1 MGREPGGR
9 VIDKRGRL
17 AEAARTSPLVLEL
30 GCGPRKRH
38 PAAIGVDVRDFDEV
52 DVVGDVF
59 DVLDCLPDAAVDA
72 VYSYHFVEH
81 LADLARFVLA
91 LRRVVKAGGS
101 VTTVAP
107 HFSNPYY
114 YSDYTH
120 RTAFGLYSFSY
131 VSEDRLFHRR
141 VPRYEGDTGFDLVS
155 VRLEFKAA
163 PPFYIRHAVSQV
175 VGWLVNLTTLTQEV
189 YERSFCY
196 LFPCYEVEYVL
207 RRRG

>member
-1 MGREPGGR
+1 MSRESHGR

-17 AEAARTSPLVLEL
+17 AAAARTSPLVLEL

-38 PAAIGVDVRDFDEV
+38 PSAIGVDVRDFDEV
-52 DVVGDVF
+52 DVVGDVY
-59 DVLDCLPDAAVDA
+59 DVLACLPDAAVDA

-81 LADLARFVLA
+81 LSDLARFVGA
-91 LRRVVKAGGS
+91 LRRIVKPGGH

-120 RTAFGLYSFSY
+120 RTVFGLYSFSY
-131 VSEDRLFHRR
+131 LSEDHLFRRR
-141 VPRYEGDTGFDLVS
+141 VPRYEEATGFDLVS
-155 VRLEFKAA
+155 VRLGFKAA
-163 PPFYIRHAVSQV
+163 PPFYLRHVLSLA
-175 VGWLVNLTTLTQEV
+175 VGWLVNVTTLTQEI

-207 RRRG
+207 QRRD

>member
-1 MGREPGGR
+1 VTGESSSR

-17 AEAARTSPLVLEL
+17 AAAGRTSPFVLEL

-38 PAAIGVDVRDFDEV
+38 AAAIGVDLRDFDEV
-52 DVVGDVF
+52 DVVGDVY
-59 DVLDCLPDAAVDA
+59 DVLACLPDAAVDA

-81 LADLARFVLA
+81 LPDLARFVLA
-91 LRRVVKAGGS
+91 LRRVVKPGGR
-101 VTTVAP
+101 VITVAP

-131 VSEDRLFHRR
+131 VSENRLFRR
-141 VPRYEGDTGFDLVS
+141 QVPRYEADTGFDLES
-155 VRLEFKAA
+155 VRLGFKAA
-163 PPFYIRHAVSQV
+163 PPFYVRHALSRV
-175 VGWLVNLTTLTQEV
+175 VGWLVNLTTVTQEI

-196 LFPCYEVEYVL
+196 VFPCYEVEYVL
-207 RRRG
+207 RRRD